1 MYGTVARVRAKPG
14 ALEKLLELTQG
25 DDMSGVE
32 GYVGTTVYQMDVDPN
47 EFYMAVVFS
56 SKEAYV
62 KNAESPEQNSRYEA
76 FMELLEGPPEWH
88 DGEVVYSQ

>member
-1 MYGTVARVRAKPG
+1 
-14 ALEKLLELTQG
+14 
-25 DDMSGVE
+25 
-32 GYVGTTVYQMDVDPN
+32 
-47 EFYMAVVFS
+47 MAVVFS